1 VLGKLKQ
8 RKFNFTINAK
18 CANSD
23 RDIEIVLNSDL
34 EISHLTKGAT
44 PMFCLPIVPLANT
57 KQPSIVDIF

>member
-8 RKFNFTINAK
+8 KNFNFTINAK
-18 CANSD
+18 CANSN
-23 RDIEIVLNSDL
+23 REIEIALNSDL
-34 EISHLTKGAT
+34 EISSVTKDAA